1 LVSGSSHVLGTA
13 KYMSPEQATG
23 SVLTSRSDMYS
34 LGFVLYEMLT
44 GELPFEADDFA
55 QALARDAAEPPPRP
69 SDANPGV
76 PEAMDAL
83 VTSLMAEDPELRR
96 PGSAAKLVDELRWAQ
111 DRPRQAQVLPPPAG
125 GRSGSWRPSPRSSS
139 CSGPSVWASDPGR

>member
-1 LVSGSSHVLGTA
+1 MLGTA

-83 VTSLMAEDPELRR
+83 VTSLMAEDPKLRR

-111 DRPRQAQVLPPPAG
+111 DRPRQAQVLPPPTG